1 MTDIVITAANVVQGG
16 NAVVVHGVA
25 GVAITAG
32 QVVYLDSATGKWKLA
47 DANGTGTTHPGGIAL
62 NNAAANQPIDVQTS
76 GDITVGGTLTAGS
89 RYYLSATP
97 GGIMPEADLTTG
109 DNVAL
114 LGLAKSTTV
123 LALKITEPGVT
134 L

>member
-1 MTDIVITAANVVQGG
+1 MSDISITATSVLQGG
-16 NAVVVHGVA
+16 NAVVVHGIA

-32 QVVYLDSATGKWKLA
+32 QVVYLDAATGKWKLA
-47 DANGTGTTHPGGIAL
+47 DANGSGTTHPGGIAL
-62 NNAAANQPIDVQTS
+62 NGAASGQPVAVQTS
-76 GDITVGGTLTAGS
+76 GDITVGGSLTAGS
-89 RYYLSATP
+89 RYYLSGTA

>member
-1 MTDIVITAANVVQGG
+1 MSDIAITATSVVQGA
-16 NAVVVHGVA
+16 NAVVVHGIA
-25 GVAITAG
+25 GASITAG

-62 NNAAANQPIDVQTS
+62 NGAAANQPIAVQTS
-76 GDITVGGTLTAGS
+76 GDITVGGTLVAGDP
-89 RYYLSATP
+89 YYLSATA
-97 GGIMPEADLTTG
+97 GGIMPAADLTTG

-123 LALKITEPGVT
+123 LALKITEPGVV

>member
-1 MTDIVITAANVVQGG
+1 MSDISITATSVLQGG
-16 NAVVVHGVA
+16 NAVVVHGIA
-25 GVAITAG
+25 GAAITAG
-32 QVVYLDSATGKWKLA
+32 QVVYLDAATGKWKLA
-47 DANGTGTTHPGGIAL
+47 DANGSGTTHPGGIAL
-62 NNAAANQPIDVQTS
+62 NGAASGQPVAVQTS
-76 GDITVGGTLTAGS
+76 GDITVGGSLTAGS
-89 RYYLSATP
+89 RYYLSGTA